1 MKWIAL
7 KIIFE
12 GENPAMMED
21 LLAAVFANH
30 GINGVSIDQP
40 DLEPEEGWGEDAL
53 PKPEFPAVTGY
64 IPKNEEARERMEAI
78 VKEASELALA
88 LNFSL
93 RSQSVEI
100 DEEDWAESW
109 KAFFWP
115 EKIGKRIVVK
125 PTWRSYDPKGDDI
138 VLEIDPGMAFGTG
151 THPTTSLC
159 IQKIEAMIRPG
170 DAVLDVGTGSGILLM
185 AAGTLGA
192 GRLVG
197 VDNDSVAIEVA
208 AANLSL
214 NGFGPEKR
222 DLFVGNLA
230 EQAEGPFDLVVA
242 NILAEVVVILIPDI
256 GRVLRPGGRVIL
268 SGIIEEKVPMVL
280 DALRI
285 NGFSALESELD
296 RGWAVCVASLNS
308 PA

>member
-1 MKWIAL
+1 MKWIGL
-7 KIIFE
+7 TLIFE

-21 LLAAVFANH
+21 LLASVFADH
-30 GINGVSIDQP
+30 GISGVRIDQP
-40 DLEPEEGWGEDAL
+40 DLEPEEGWGDDAL

-64 IPKNEEARERMEAI
+64 LPKMEGVEDRIDAI
-78 VKEASELALA
+78 VKAASALVDA
-88 LNFSL
+88 AGFCL
-93 RSQSVEI
+93 RTQSVEI

-115 EKIGKRIVVK
+115 EKIGRRIVVK
-125 PTWRSYDPKGDDI
+125 PTWRSYEPEGDDI
-138 VLEIDPGMAFGTG
+138 VLKIDPGMAFGTG

-159 IQKIEAMIRPG
+159 IRKLEELVRPG

-185 AAGTLGA
+185 AAGALGA

-197 VDNDSVAIEVA
+197 VDNDAVAVDVA

-222 DLFVGNLA
+222 ELFVGNLA
-230 EQAEGPFDLVVA
+230 DRVEGLFDLVVA

-256 GRVLRPGGRVIL
+256 RRVLRPGGRVIL

-280 DALRI
+280 DALTGS
-285 NGFSALESELD
+285 GFSAAESELD
-296 RGWAVCVASLNS
+296 RGWAVCVA
-308 PA
+308 